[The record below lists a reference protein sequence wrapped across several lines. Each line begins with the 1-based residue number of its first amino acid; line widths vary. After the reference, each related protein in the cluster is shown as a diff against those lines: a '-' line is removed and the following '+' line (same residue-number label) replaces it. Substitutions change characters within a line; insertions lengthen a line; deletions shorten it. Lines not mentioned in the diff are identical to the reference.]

1 MVLHANPRILFPLPR
16 QYRRDLSR
24 FMHLHENYPIKRA
37 GVAGVENETVSVI
50 QSIQGNLIV
59 EIKGVRIALDKSLAN
74 RIMV

>member
-1 MVLHANPRILFPLPR
+1 
-16 QYRRDLSR
+16 
-24 FMHLHENYPIKRA
+24 MHLKNL
-37 GVAGVENETVSVI
+37 GFVENETVSVI

>member
-1 MVLHANPRILFPLPR
+1 MMPLTVADTNHEYVIQRIKVQDKVR
-16 QYRRDLSR
+16 V
-24 FMHLHENYPIKRA
+24 HLKNL
-37 GVAGVENETVSVI
+37 GFVENETVSVI

>member
-1 MVLHANPRILFPLPR
+1 MIQRITGQDKVR
-16 QYRRDLSR
+16 V
-24 FMHLHENYPIKRA
+24 HLKNL
-37 GVAGVENETVSVI
+37 GFVENETVSVI

>member
-1 MVLHANPRILFPLPR
+1 MMPLTFADTNHEYVIQRITGQDKVR
-16 QYRRDLSR
+16 V
-24 FMHLHENYPIKRA
+24 HLRNL
-37 GVAGVENETVSVI
+37 GFVENETVSVI